1 MHGTGGRRRRRDED
15 DGDDD
20 EDDYDRQSFAESA
33 CYMES
38 VVTVGSNF
46 GYRNGMMGYQPSYQH
61 HHHGSSGSRMAFQ
74 HQYGK
79 PKRRKHPEPYDCERT
94 GLDSIEV
101 SASSGRGN
109 TNTTITTTQQQQQQS
124 SNNNPLL
131 YNKPAIEWDVFLDPI
146 LVRQVDS
153 AMSIV
158 DGLELKLRKV
168 RMKREQRLRQRRQQ
182 RRDGNGRKYEDR
194 RLKLQYDYNDMKKER
209 TSSTVVG
216 TVANGTM
223 KCKGNNDDDD
233 DGNDTTTTDSD
244 NDEDD
249 EEEDENDYDF
259 DILQSHTAAQVE
271 VDRLVS
277 QSLRRTVIAHGS
289 MSQLV
294 LEAMG
299 VAPQYNFGRVVK
311 SSRPTTT
318 TTTKRR
324 VSLKAGNAEF
334 SMNTSQ
340 HTTAA
345 TYDDDDD
352 EWDVNEEIH
361 DFEALLQHHHQ
372 HAHNNNP
379 NNNNN
384 NGTSTTTTVN
394 SHGGKK
400 KKVPTTSSSS
410 SSGNNN
416 NKKMSSSFGGS
427 KGMFMETWLHVFART
442 LTLLVKSTKK
452 SAATTTTTNGEE
464 ENNNN
469 NIVSRSSSTT
479 SSSSNGNN
487 HNVVLRRQ
495 QEERE
500 HLTLSVEDRPA
511 NIGQRGISAL
521 LEKMFLRRDSSVVP
535 PPNDNDDGGTGTG
548 TDDANV
554 DTDAFYEKVVEEE
567 EDDSELLTNN
577 DMFSPT
583 TPTTNSGF
591 GMCGM
596 SLCLGMDEYSSSSKY
611 TNNNGTTNSS
621 SGGTTTNNTSSSFTF
636 PMNPY
641 ASHKMSQDIDRISS
655 VLGEPLR
662 LVLDLKS
669 RRCPPRVW
677 SRLIDSLRTRGLIIE
692 GIGSFDVDELRLIG
706 KGCSYPLTPLLF
718 FHSVGD
724 LQRACHANE
733 VKNGDTVYFNGGSLM
748 WKRSSI
754 MEAAERG
761 CCGTIEANDDDNN
774 DGITVNN
781 AAAGGAGEGVTTTA
795 RSPRSDNYSFQP
807 YAYPRS
813 ALSDWEKDKVK
824 ATVEDYR
831 RHFNL
836 KVGVYVQEFSIS
848 AEALNALSIF
858 VNKYGDI
865 YDQGLA
871 FGGLNGEGVKNING
885 DGYWNQRYM
894 GRPWD
899 FDARP
904 SSEMHPLKPE
914 DHHLVQKAI
923 QAGAW
928 GQVGRYI
935 FDSCLFSRTGL
946 IYL

>member
-1 MHGTGGRRRRRDED
+1 
-15 DGDDD
+15 
-20 EDDYDRQSFAESA
+20 
-33 CYMES
+33 
-38 VVTVGSNF
+38 
-46 GYRNGMMGYQPSYQH
+46 
-61 HHHGSSGSRMAFQ
+61 
-74 HQYGK
+74 
-79 PKRRKHPEPYDCERT
+79 
-94 GLDSIEV
+94 
-101 SASSGRGN
+101 
-109 TNTTITTTQQQQQQS
+109 
-124 SNNNPLL
+124 
-131 YNKPAIEWDVFLDPI
+131 
-146 LVRQVDS
+146 
-153 AMSIV
+153 
-158 DGLELKLRKV
+158 
-168 RMKREQRLRQRRQQ
+168 
-182 RRDGNGRKYEDR
+182 
-194 RLKLQYDYNDMKKER
+194 
-209 TSSTVVG
+209 
-216 TVANGTM
+216 
-223 KCKGNNDDDD
+223 
-233 DGNDTTTTDSD
+233 
-244 NDEDD
+244 
-249 EEEDENDYDF
+249 
-259 DILQSHTAAQVE
+259 
-271 VDRLVS
+271 
-277 QSLRRTVIAHGS
+277 
-289 MSQLV
+289 
-294 LEAMG
+294 
-299 VAPQYNFGRVVK
+299 
-311 SSRPTTT
+311 
-318 TTTKRR
+318 
-324 VSLKAGNAEF
+324 
-334 SMNTSQ
+334 
-340 HTTAA
+340 
-345 TYDDDDD
+345 
-352 EWDVNEEIH
+352 
-361 DFEALLQHHHQ
+361 
-372 HAHNNNP
+372 
-379 NNNNN
+379 
-384 NGTSTTTTVN
+384 
-394 SHGGKK
+394 
-400 KKVPTTSSSS
+400 
-410 SSGNNN
+410 
-416 NKKMSSSFGGS
+416 
-427 KGMFMETWLHVFART
+427 
-442 LTLLVKSTKK
+442 
-452 SAATTTTTNGEE
+452 
-464 ENNNN
+464 
-469 NIVSRSSSTT
+469 
-479 SSSSNGNN
+479 
-487 HNVVLRRQ
+487 
-495 QEERE
+495 
-500 HLTLSVEDRPA
+500 
-511 NIGQRGISAL
+511 
-521 LEKMFLRRDSSVVP
+521 
-535 PPNDNDDGGTGTG
+535 
-548 TDDANV
+548 
-554 DTDAFYEKVVEEE
+554 
-567 EDDSELLTNN
+567 
-577 DMFSPT
+577 
-583 TPTTNSGF
+583 
-591 GMCGM
+591 
-596 SLCLGMDEYSSSSKY
+596 
-611 TNNNGTTNSS
+611 
-621 SGGTTTNNTSSSFTF
+621 
-636 PMNPY
+636 
-641 ASHKMSQDIDRISS
+641 MSQDIDRISS